1 MNIKKQI
8 SIIFLLCVSFCLFFS
23 RTINAYELFIYRPH
37 YNKKLFSEE
46 NKIYIHGEYF
56 ALRLSPSTFPSY
68 NDLRGGEDRWNFG
81 FRNIIFFTENTSFL
95 VQLVTHDQG
104 ERRTKFD
111 WHFSLRQVVSEHLVL
126 ILGHD
131 SNHDSDYKSVLF
143 PPKRYYVNRNYIG
156 LGIPFEKNS
165 IYIEPFIWFLL
176 GNTRQLL
183 HLDLS
188 GPHNRQEY
196 GLRIGAWFTEKVGL
210 HFQILTQ
217 AGKIL
222 SLGDT
227 LLADLIIRVKLSN
240 WLELSLGGGIWQDLK
255 TSPGGNKKSFH
266 KLTWGIAIPF

>member
-1 MNIKKQI
+1 MNLKNHIN
-8 SIIFLLCVSFCLFFS
+8 IIFLLCVSSCLFFT
-23 RTINAYELFIYRPH
+23 RTINAYELFIYRP
-37 YNKKLFSEE
+37 YLNKKPFSEE

-56 ALRLSPSTFPSY
+56 ALRLSPCNFPGY
-68 NDLRGGEDRWNFG
+68 NDLRGQDDRWNFG

-95 VQLVTHDQG
+95 AQLVTHDDG

-111 WHFSLRQVVSEHLVL
+111 WHFSLKQVLSEHLVL

-131 SNHDSDYKSVLF
+131 SNHDSDYKSVLI

-156 LGIPFEKNS
+156 IGIPFEKDS
-165 IYIEPFIWFLL
+165 IYIEPFVFFLL

-188 GPHNRQEY
+188 GDHNRQEY
-196 GLRIGAWFTEKVGL
+196 GLRIGAWFKEKVGL

-227 LLADLIIRVKLSN
+227 LLADLIIRLKLSN
-240 WLELSLGGGIWQDLK
+240 WFELSLGGGIWQDIK
-255 TSPGGNKKSFH
+255 TSPDGNKKSFH

>member
-1 MNIKKQI
+1 MNIKKHI
-8 SIIFLLCVSFCLFFS
+8 TIIFLICVSFCLFFT
-23 RTINAYELFIYRPH
+23 RTINAYELFIYRP
-37 YNKKLFSEE
+37 YLNKNLFIEE
-46 NKIYIHGEYF
+46 NRINIHGEYF
-56 ALRLSPSTFPSY
+56 AFRLAPSTFPGY
-68 NDLRGGEDRWNFG
+68 NDLRGQDDRWIFG

-95 VQLVTHDQG
+95 VQLVTHDDG

-111 WHFSLRQVVSEHLVL
+111 WHFSLKHVLSEHLVL

-131 SNHDSDYKSVLF
+131 SNHDSDYKSVLT

-156 LGIPFEKNS
+156 IGIPFEKDS
-165 IYIEPFIWFLL
+165 LYIEPFVYFLL

-196 GLRIGAWFTEKVGL
+196 GLRIGAWFNEKVGL

-227 LLADLIIRVKLSN
+227 LLADLIIRVKLSK

-255 TSPGGNKKSFH
+255 TSPAGNKKSFH
-266 KLTWGIAIPF
+266 KLIWGIAIPF